1 VFYRKFCLLIV
12 IGLLLLFPAMAHGN
26 AKQWRLVHGYVLH
39 VQPEENKIMLEVDG
53 RPHIYLIE
61 LDCTI
66 LRQGSPTSLASLRP
80 ITEYDLQ
87 DALCPSPNTIY
98 RMPSAGSI
106 PRTRSAVFWQTTL
119 FAKKGDAWL
128 NAISLVMSNNFKGKT
143 LSLANIN
150 SR

>member
-1 VFYRKFCLLIV
+1 MFYRKFCLLIV

-39 VQPEENKIMLEVDG
+39 VQPEENKIMLEMDG

-61 LDCTI
+61 PDCTI

-87 DALCPSPNTIY
+87 DALCWINPQN
-98 RMPSAGSI
+98 
-106 PRTRSAVFWQTTL
+106 Q
-119 FAKKGDAWL
+119 
-128 NAISLVMSNNFKGKT
+128 ISCI
-143 LSLANIN
+143 LANYSVCEEGGRLVKSAILGKVQ
-150 SR
+150 